1 MIIWELVVQKKDLLP
16 LSFSLSFAM
25 VLQVYIVYY
34 FSPALE
40 GSMPL
45 RNSSSIYKEMA
56 LDTKTAPGMLTAIS
70 VPLRLVFLW
79 WLFEHGFLSLTTCPH
94 LIDAM

>member
-56 LDTKTAPGMLTAIS
+56 LDTKTAPGMLAAIS
-70 VPLRLVFLW
+70 VPLRLVFSDCSNVVS
-79 WLFEHGFLSLTTCPH
+79 FL
-94 LIDAM
+94 